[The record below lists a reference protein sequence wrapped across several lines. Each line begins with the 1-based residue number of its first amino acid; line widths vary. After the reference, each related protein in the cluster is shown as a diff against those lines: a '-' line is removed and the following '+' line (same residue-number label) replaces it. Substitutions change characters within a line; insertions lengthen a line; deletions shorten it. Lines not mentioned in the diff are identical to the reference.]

1 MAEYSYN
8 EIMKMQN
15 DAIKRVNE
23 MQKRAKTVV
32 DEINEEKERY
42 QEPPK
47 KQNSPHNVNRV
58 KMPNDYL
65 DELKS
70 FASTSSH
77 FEKSENEQNNTR
89 NYKESNSKKE
99 EPKQPSFQN
108 DNVKNILNDLNLD
121 SDKALILSLILLLT
135 EEKADE
141 MLILAL
147 LYILSW
153 KNTVNVNSGIYINSV
168 PINFY
173 ISPPED

>member
-8 EIMKMQN
+8 DIMKMQN

-32 DEINEEKERY
+32 EEINEEKATYNETSVNKNTS
-42 QEPPK
+42 Q
-47 KQNSPHNVNRV
+47 NVNRV

-65 DELKS
+65 DELKK

-77 FEKSENEQNNTR
+77 FENNESKENRRE
-89 NYKESNSKKE
+89 YIDDKKE
-99 EPKQPSFQN
+99 NRPQPKGQN
-108 DNVKNILNDLNLD
+108 DMLKNILNDLNMD
-121 SDKALILSLILLLT
+121 SDKALILSLVLLLT

-147 LYILSW
+147 LYILS
-153 KNTVNVNSGIYINSV
+153 
-168 PINFY
+168 
-173 ISPPED
+173 

>member
-8 EIMKMQN
+8 DIMKMQN

-32 DEINEEKERY
+32 EEINEEKTQVREI
-42 QEPPK
+42 QTP
-47 KQNSPHNVNRV
+47 QNSQNIKRV
-58 KMPNDYL
+58 KMPDDYL

-70 FASTSSH
+70 FASTSSY
-77 FEKSENEQNNTR
+77 FEENKSEPIKRE
-89 NYKESNSKKE
+89 YVKEKE
-99 EPKQPSFQN
+99 ENRPPPKAQN
-108 DNVKNILNDLNLD
+108 DMLKNILGDLNMD

-147 LYILSW
+147 LYILS
-153 KNTVNVNSGIYINSV
+153 
-168 PINFY
+168 
-173 ISPPED
+173 

>member
-42 QEPPK
+42 HETPTT
-47 KQNSPHNVNRV
+47 QNTKHNVNRV

-65 DELKS
+65 DELKN

-77 FEKSENEQNNTR
+77 FEESETEQKPQR
-89 NYKESNSKKE
+89 NLKEPEKTK
-99 EPKQPSFQN
+99 EPKNQHSSQK

-147 LYILSW
+147 LYILS
-153 KNTVNVNSGIYINSV
+153 
-168 PINFY
+168 
-173 ISPPED
+173 

>member
-23 MQKRAKTVV
+23 MQKKAKSVV
-32 DEINEEKERY
+32 DEINEDKTRY
-42 QEPPK
+42 QEPSQ
-47 KQNSPHNVNRV
+47 KQNTRQSANRV

-65 DELKS
+65 DELKN
-70 FASTSSH
+70 FASTSSY
-77 FEKSENEQNNTR
+77 FEESEPRQQPHEHSENSERTKNTTNQQNSQ
-89 NYKESNSKKE
+89 K
-99 EPKQPSFQN
+99 
-108 DNVKNILNDLNLD
+108 DNVKNILGDLNLD

-147 LYILSW
+147 LYILS
-153 KNTVNVNSGIYINSV
+153 
-168 PINFY
+168 
-173 ISPPED
+173 

>member
-23 MQKRAKTVV
+23 MQKRAQTVV

-42 QEPPK
+42 HETPSTQNI
-47 KQNSPHNVNRV
+47 KQSVNRV

-77 FEKSENEQNNTR
+77 FEESETEQNTHR
-89 NYKESNSKKE
+89 DYKEANSKKE
-99 EPKQPSFQN
+99 EPKQHFTQK
-108 DNVKNILNDLNLD
+108 DTVKNILNDLNLD

-147 LYILSW
+147 LYILS
-153 KNTVNVNSGIYINSV
+153 
-168 PINFY
+168 
-173 ISPPED
+173 

>member
-32 DEINEEKERY
+32 DEINEDKERY
-42 QEPPK
+42 HETPTT
-47 KQNSPHNVNRV
+47 QNTKHNVNRV

-65 DELKS
+65 DELKN

-77 FEKSENEQNNTR
+77 FEKNEVEQNTIKD
-89 NYKESNSKKE
+89 YKESEKPIE
-99 EPKQPSFQN
+99 THKQHSFQN

-147 LYILSW
+147 LYILS
-153 KNTVNVNSGIYINSV
+153 
-168 PINFY
+168 
-173 ISPPED
+173 

>member
-32 DEINEEKERY
+32 DEMNEEKEQY
-42 QEPPK
+42 HSPPT
-47 KQNSPHNVNRV
+47 KQNFPQSVNRV

-65 DELKS
+65 DELKN

-77 FEKSENEQNNTR
+77 FEESETEQNTPR
-89 NYKESNSKKE
+89 DYKETQSKKQT
-99 EPKQPSFQN
+99 PKQHSTQK
-108 DNVKNILNDLNLD
+108 DNVKSILNDLNLD

-141 MLILAL
+141 MLILSL
-147 LYILSW
+147 LYILS
-153 KNTVNVNSGIYINSV
+153 
-168 PINFY
+168 
-173 ISPPED
+173 

>member
-15 DAIKRVNE
+15 AAIKRVNE

-42 QEPPK
+42 QEAPK
-47 KQNSPHNVNRV
+47 KQNSPQNVNRV

-77 FEKSENEQNNTR
+77 FEESETEQNTHR
-89 NYKESNSKKE
+89 DYKETQSKKE
-99 EPKQPSFQN
+99 TPKQYYTQK
-108 DNVKNILNDLNLD
+108 DTVKNILNDLNLD
-121 SDKALILSLILLLT
+121 SDKALILSLILSDT
-135 EEKADE
+135 IK
-141 MLILAL
+141 
-147 LYILSW
+147 
-153 KNTVNVNSGIYINSV
+153 
-168 PINFY
+168 
-173 ISPPED
+173 

>member
-8 EIMKMQN
+8 DIMKMQN

-32 DEINEEKERY
+32 EEINEEKATYNETSVNKNTS
-42 QEPPK
+42 Q
-47 KQNSPHNVNRV
+47 NVNRV

-65 DELKS
+65 DELKK

-77 FEKSENEQNNTR
+77 FENNESKENRRE
-89 NYKESNSKKE
+89 YIEDKKE
-99 EPKQPSFQN
+99 NRPQPKGQN
-108 DNVKNILNDLNLD
+108 DMLKNILNDLNMD
-121 SDKALILSLILLLT
+121 SDKALILSLVLLLT

-153 KNTVNVNSGIYINSV
+153 KASLL
-168 PINFY
+168 
-173 ISPPED
+173 

>member
-1 MAEYSYN
+1 MSEYSYN

-23 MQKRAKTVV
+23 MQKRAQTVV

-42 QEPPK
+42 HETPSTQNI
-47 KQNSPHNVNRV
+47 KQSVNRV

-77 FEKSENEQNNTR
+77 FEESEAEQNTHR
-89 NYKESNSKKE
+89 DYKETQSKKE
-99 EPKQPSFQN
+99 TPKQYSTQK
-108 DNVKNILNDLNLD
+108 DTVKNILNDLNLD

-147 LYILSW
+147 LYILS
-153 KNTVNVNSGIYINSV
+153 
-168 PINFY
+168 
-173 ISPPED
+173 